1 MIALRHSLVAVLL
14 TVISIGSGQAQTP
27 AGGTLDTTF
36 ATGGIRQF
44 SLSNGSLKATDLA
57 FASDGSMYVV
67 GTKATATTPQFSA
80 FMIKLTPTGA
90 LDPTF
95 NTTGG
100 LIVPAGEPVH
110 GRSVV
115 VMSDGTLRVGCYS
128 STAFIVVALNSNGTL
143 LTSYGTS
150 GIAKVP
156 TNGGTAVLRGMIA
169 QADGKLLLYGSS
181 LQITGASQLTGYSNG
196 RIVRLTTAGA
206 VDTTYATTGIVNL
219 STGNESRVITGM
231 EFLSSGASMVIAQ
244 TGNGDN
250 PRTLIFRYL
259 TDGTRDTTFGNAG
272 TGGTSNIPFPTGLT
286 TDASGSTTVVG
297 TDPPTNRLL
306 LFRFTPTGGATTT
319 FAGDGFTFKTFGA
332 TGDAPVGIVGRA
344 ADGRFFVANTASNG
358 TTTAFNLVRIRP
370 DGVADPAFD
379 TDGSVTT
386 SIGIGMNACAGIK
399 MQTDGKLVLFGSS
412 QAAASP
418 PHTGFAIARY
428 YPGAVVT
435 TDTAPTIVSQ
445 PTSVTVP
452 VGSPATFTFGVGG
465 NLEPT
470 FLWKKNGANISGKI
484 TSTLTFDAVQV
495 SDEASYRSTATTTLG
510 TVNSNTVTLTVIAPP
525 VVVTPPANVSGNYG
539 TSANF
544 TVTVSGRSPFTYQW
558 QKDGADYGT
567 PTTGSASTT
576 NTLIVPVEE
585 LNEGSYR
592 VVVTNTDGNITSAAA
607 TLIAN
612 PSPPVIVTAP
622 ANQTVAKGSDATFTV
637 TVSGRSPYTYQW
649 QKNDENY
656 GAAIIDSPSTSNTL
670 VVPSSDANAGS
681 YRVVVTNADGTATS
695 TAATLVAESHP
706 PVLTQQPR
714 FRDIIYNTTT
724 TLQVTVTGRSPFT
737 FQWQKN
743 GVNEGSPVTQPGG
756 THVLSIPAVATGPI
770 TGTLARYRCI
780 VTNDDGTATSEESVV
795 GMYPS
800 GGFRLQN
807 AEQLLSEGDALAI
820 GSTLLHT
827 TATVSA
833 YTWKKDGKVVDPLP
847 GTLGTLERSN
857 VTLSDAGTYVC
868 AVTTTLGP
876 ATSNSAF
883 VGVVEKAPRTISA
896 ALTKP
901 MTLTA
906 RTAGPGQTFR
916 WHKGTTPL
924 ANGGRIS
931 GADKASLLITGVTAG
946 DAGAYHCVVTAYGKT
961 RSTGDITVVLE
972 TDKPVVNPMTI
983 TNVRVGRAF
992 SARITATRTPNSFT
1006 AAPLPTGLVLN
1017 AATGD
1022 ITGTPTTA
1030 GTTQVKITA
1039 TNGFGTSATITVTI
1053 VVDKLFDSMTG
1064 TFTGLVG
1071 TNAGTMA
1078 LTVLPTGVYTGKTV
1092 LGNGTATLTTIS
1104 YTGSLK
1110 EDPSTG
1116 KYTSKSAPLP
1126 TPVSLYQGGPTYL
1139 SLEWSPSSGVFTASL
1154 IDFDSDA
1161 IQDDISLFKNTW
1173 VAATRPATRFAG
1185 YFTSFIELERFP
1197 NNAAGYGGTGY
1208 ASFTIS
1214 TTGTFTF
1221 AGKLQDGTAIAIPAF
1236 VDENGYAPIFA
1247 WLHGNKGSLSGVL
1260 KFTAGDAPS
1269 YYNTSCQD
1277 WSSSKV
1283 HWTRPGVAG
1292 APFNDECPYVN
1303 GFTSQPVKIDGA
1315 RYLPPN
1321 TALITGPRMMDSP
1334 SGTDNIELMISSGII
1349 EYLPD
1354 IPSVFRNDLAI
1365 NHQGT
1370 LTNAHTIL
1378 PQAVLPFDADYPS
1391 YSDFKLDSFS
1401 FTAATGLFTGK
1412 GVFYE
1417 WSSDPGGG
1425 RGSLVQTVPL
1435 TFQGITVNHFGTE
1448 ASATQIKA
1456 KGVFNNVVNVESEDE
1471 SGVTKRFPLVISG
1484 GVEVKPYTAP

>member
-1 MIALRHSLVAVLL
+1 MIALRHLLVAVIL
-14 TVISIGSGQAQTP
+14 TVISIGYGHAQTP
-27 AGGTLDTTF
+27 AGGTLDSTF

-67 GTKATATTPQFSA
+67 GTKMTATTPQFSA
-80 FMIKLTPTGA
+80 YMIKLTPTGA
-90 LDPTF
+90 LDTAF
-95 NTTGG
+95 NTTGS
-100 LIVPAGEPVH
+100 LSVPAGEPVH
-110 GRSVV
+110 GRCVV
-115 VMSDGTLRVGCYS
+115 VMPDGTLRVGCYS
-128 STAFIVVALNSNGTL
+128 TTAFIVVALNANGSL
-143 LTSYGTS
+143 LTTYGTN
-150 GIAKVP
+150 GIAKR
-156 TNGGTAVLRGMIA
+156 TFFGTTTQLRGMLV
-169 QADGKLLLYGSS
+169 QSDGKLILYGS
-181 LQITGASQLTGYSNG
+181 TAHASGSALTGTTNA
-196 RIVRLTTAGA
+196 RAVRLTTTGVVDSTYANVGFITEFTANESRHFLQFELLSGDRTKAVMHSGNGPTGRTYVLGYLATGA
-206 VDTTYATTGIVNL
+206 RDTTYASGGVFSTATVSNPIGFFTDAAGATTIVGTNPPSNRIQL
-219 STGNESRVITGM
+219 YRVN
-231 EFLSSGASMVIAQ
+231 A
-244 TGNGDN
+244 
-250 PRTLIFRYL
+250 
-259 TDGTRDTTFGNAG
+259 AG
-272 TGGTSNIPFPTGLT
+272 TGQVRMFDSDGVALKS
-286 TDASGSTTVVG
+286 VG
-297 TDPPTNRLL
+297 VT
-306 LFRFTPTGGATTT
+306 A
-319 FAGDGFTFKTFGA
+319 
-332 TGDAPVGIVGRA
+332 DAPVGVVGRA
-344 ADGRFFVANTASNG
+344 ADERIFVGNTTSNG
-358 TTTAFNLVRIRP
+358 TTTDFNLLRLRS
-370 DGVADPAFD
+370 DGALDPTFD

-386 SIGIGMNACAGIK
+386 PIGIGMDVCAGIK
-399 MQTDGKLVLFGSS
+399 MQSDGKIVLFGSS

-418 PHTGFAIARY
+418 AHTGFALARY
-428 YPGAVVT
+428 HPGPT
-435 TDTAPTIVSQ
+435 ETDTVPTIISQ
-445 PTSVTVP
+445 PVSVTVP
-452 VGSPATFTFGVGG
+452 VGSPASFTFGVGG
-465 NLEPT
+465 NLIPT
-470 FLWKKNGANISGKI
+470 FTWRKNSAPMSGKI
-484 TSTLTFDAVQV
+484 FSSLDFASAQL
-495 SDEASYRSTATTTLG
+495 SDEGTYNSSATTMKGAVTSA
-510 TVNSNTVTLTVIAPP
+510 NVTLTVIAPP

-539 TSANF
+539 TSADF

-558 QKDGADYGT
+558 QKDGANYGT
-567 PTTGSASTT
+567 PTTGSSSTT
-576 NTLIVPVEE
+576 NTLTVPAEE
-585 LNEGSYR
+585 LNEGAYR

-607 TLIAN
+607 TLVAN
-612 PSPPVIVTAP
+612 PAPPVIVTAP

-656 GAAIIDSPSTSNTL
+656 GAAIVDSTSTTNSL
-670 VVPSSDANAGS
+670 MVASSDANAGN
-681 YRVVVTNADGTATS
+681 YRVIVTNADGTTTS
-695 TAATLVAESHP
+695 TAATLVAEGHP
-706 PVLTQQPR
+706 PVLTQQPG
-714 FRDIIYNTTT
+714 FKDIIYNTTT
-724 TLQVTVTGRSPFT
+724 SLHVTVTGRSPFT

-743 GVNEGSPVTQPGG
+743 GVNEGSPVTQAGG
-756 THVLSIPAVATGPI
+756 THTLSIPAIATGPSA
-770 TGTLARYRCI
+770 GTVTRYRCI
-780 VTNDDGTATSEESVV
+780 VTNDDGTTTSDEGLV

-800 GGFRLQN
+800 GSFRLQN
-807 AEQLLSEGDALAI
+807 PEQLLSEGDALII
-820 GSTLLHT
+820 GSTLLHA
-827 TATVSA
+827 TAEVSA
-833 YTWKKDGKVVDPLP
+833 YAWKKDGKVVDPLP
-847 GTLGTLERSN
+847 GTAGTLQRSSA
-857 VTLSDAGTYVC
+857 TLADAGTYTC
-868 AVTTTLGP
+868 AATTTLGP

-906 RTAGPGQTFR
+906 RAAGPGQTFR

-931 GADKASLLITGVTAG
+931 GADKASLVITGVTTG
-946 DAGAYHCVVTAYGKT
+946 DASAYHCVVTAYGKT

-1006 AAPLPTGLVLN
+1006 AAPLPAGLVLN

-1039 TNGFGTSATITVTI
+1039 TNGFGTSTTITVPI
-1053 VVDKLFDSMTG
+1053 VVDRLFDSMTG
-1064 TFTGLVG
+1064 SFTGLVG

-1092 LGNGTATLTTIS
+1092 LGNGTSTLTTIS
-1104 YTGSLK
+1104 YTGTLK

-1126 TPVSLYQGGPTYL
+1126 MPATLYQGGPTYL
-1139 SLEWSPSSGVFTASL
+1139 SLEWSPSDGIFTASL
-1154 IDFDSDA
+1154 IDFSSDV

-1185 YFTSFIELERFP
+1185 YFTSFIELERFQ

-1214 TTGTFTF
+1214 STGTFTL

-1269 YYNTSCQD
+1269 YYNSSCQD

-1321 TALITGPRMMDSP
+1321 TALLTGPRMLDTQL
-1334 SGTDNIELMISSGII
+1334 GTNNIELLISSGII

-1354 IPSVFRNDLAI
+1354 ILSVFRNDLAI

-1378 PQAVLPFDADYPS
+1378 PQAVLPFDAEHPTYT
-1391 YSDFKLDSFS
+1391 DFKLDSFS

-1417 WSSDPGGG
+1417 WSESGGV
-1425 RGSLVQTVPL
+1425 RGSLIQTVPL

-1448 ASATQIKA
+1448 ASTTQITA
-1456 KGVFNNVVNVESEDE
+1456 KGVFNNVVTIESEDG
-1471 SGVTKRFPLVISG
+1471 SGVAKRFPLVISG
-1484 GVEVKPYTAP
+1484 GVEVSPYTAP